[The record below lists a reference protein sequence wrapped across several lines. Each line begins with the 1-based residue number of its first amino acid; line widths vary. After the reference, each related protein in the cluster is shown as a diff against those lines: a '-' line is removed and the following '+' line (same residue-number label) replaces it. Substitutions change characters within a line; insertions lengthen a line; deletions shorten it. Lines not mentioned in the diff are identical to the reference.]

1 MKKFGIKVAGL
12 AVTFGLLGL
21 TVGQAYAGCR
31 DGVAPV
37 KEHASA
43 RFAPAV
49 YHPGSASAAFMT
61 VSDEWS
67 ESSAIVGLWEFEV
80 HLDGAQNG
88 LPDKALFDWGLA
100 TWHDDGT
107 EIQFSAGRPP
117 SAGDVCMGV
126 WRQVGK
132 HQFKLH
138 HIALGLTPPVATGT
152 FVGPAIIRATVTV
165 DGEADSYTGP
175 YSVSIYP
182 GSPDNGTEFNE
193 SGTPLVT
200 FTGTITAKR
209 VTAP

>member
-1 MKKFGIKVAGL
+1 
-12 AVTFGLLGL
+12 
-21 TVGQAYAGCR
+21 
-31 DGVAPV
+31 
-37 KEHASA
+37 
-43 RFAPAV
+43 
-49 YHPGSASAAFMT
+49 
-61 VSDEWS
+61 
-67 ESSAIVGLWEFEV
+67 
-80 HLDGAQNG
+80 
-88 LPDKALFDWGLA
+88 
-100 TWHDDGT
+100 
-107 EIQFSAGRPP
+107 
-117 SAGDVCMGV
+117 MGV

-175 YSVSIYP
+175 YSVTIYP

-209 VTAP
+209 VTAH